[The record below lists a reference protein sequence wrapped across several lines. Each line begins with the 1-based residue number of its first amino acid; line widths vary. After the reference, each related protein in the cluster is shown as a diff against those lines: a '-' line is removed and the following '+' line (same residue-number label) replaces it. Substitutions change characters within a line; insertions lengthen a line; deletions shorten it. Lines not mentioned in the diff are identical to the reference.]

1 MKKPNLTNLET
12 MLKIQDLLKQLP
24 SDCLVTVSKMV
35 REQQKKKARS
45 LSNKGSFAG
54 FRIGEKVQFGR
65 PQGRKHQGV
74 ILKLNPAKA
83 VIKENTGTQW
93 RVPYTLISEVA

>member
-1 MKKPNLTNLET
+1 MKHNLTNLET
-12 MLKIQDLLKQLP
+12 MLKIKDLLKKLP
-24 SDCLVTVSKMV
+24 DDCLVTVSKMV
-35 REQQKKKARS
+35 REQQVTTRRRN
-45 LSNKGSFAG
+45 SNKGSFAG

-65 PQGRKHQGV
+65 PRGRKHLGV

-83 VIKENTGTQW
+83 LIESNGTQW

>member
-1 MKKPNLTNLET
+1 MKHNLTNLET
-12 MLKIQDLLKQLP
+12 MLKIKDLLKKLP

-35 REQQKKKARS
+35 REQQVTARRS
-45 LSNKGSFAG
+45 HPMKGSFAG

-65 PQGRKHQGV
+65 PQGRKHLGV

-83 VIKENTGTQW
+83 LIESNGTKW
-93 RVPYTLISEVA
+93 RVPYSLMSEVA